1 MKYGS
6 LLSQKFTQF
15 LNLETEVE
23 IILELSNLGGTLTK
37 NE

>member
-23 IILELSNLGGTLTK
+23 IRLELSNLGGTLTK

>member
-6 LLSQKFTQF
+6 LLSKKFTQF